1 MKRIVILTLIVIVG
15 LGFTLV
21 AAPKIDVDHP
31 VYDFGEVLE
40 GFPVTHTFVLS
51 NLGDET
57 LTISRVWASCGCTT
71 TALAKTSLSPGESV
85 DLDAILNTA
94 GLSGDIRNK
103 DIYIESNDPVNP
115 TLTLRIIGSVEQGE
129 KMQKYHIPAE
139 DLNYWF
145 YVLIDLQDQ
154 QDFAVGHLIGAIN
167 VPLAELEDWINPLP
181 RETLIILYDQDGSL
195 SDEAAQDLN
204 GSGFPNAKS
213 LFGGLNEWMRR
224 LDDRFLLSATTE

>member
-1 MKRIVILTLIVIVG
+1 MKRIAALTLIVIVG
-15 LGFTLV
+15 LGVTLV
-21 AAPKIDVDHP
+21 AAPKIQVDHP

-71 TALAKTSLSPGESV
+71 TALAKTSLAPGESV

-94 GLSGDIRNK
+94 ELSGDIRNK
-103 DIYIESNDPVNP
+103 SIYIESNDPVNP
-115 TLTLRIIGSVEQGE
+115 TLTLRIIGSVAQGE
-129 KMQKYHIPAE
+129 KKQTYHIPVD
-139 DLNYWF
+139 DLSYYF
-145 YVLIDLQDQ
+145 YILIDLRDPEHY
-154 QDFAVGHLIGAIN
+154 AASHLMGAIN
-167 VPLAELEDWINPLP
+167 VPLSELADWINPLP
-181 RETLIILYDQDGSL
+181 RETFIILYDQDGSL

-204 GSGFPNAKS
+204 GSGFPNAWS

-224 LDDRFLLSATTE
+224 LDDRFLLSTTAG